1 MLNIKLRLNG
11 DSSKVKNRVSKPTK
25 VEVDSELA
33 YRLLH
38 PRHTVLVTCAD
49 KTGRANIITL
59 AWSMPTSF
67 DPPMVAISIAPKRL
81 SHKMIEETGEFVV
94 NVPTMKI
101 VKQTLFCGRI
111 SGTKC
116 DKFKEAPLTPV
127 PARKVRSPI
136 IKECVAHLECRLVR
150 QIATGDHT
158 LFIGEVL
165 TAYVNK
171 GVFTKSFNIKKV
183 KPIFHMGGDDFATV
197 SPEIVSPPRPK
208 KERQQLKPAARK
220 KRV

>member
-1 MLNIKLRLNG
+1 MPKR
-11 DSSKVKNRVSKPTK
+11 TK
-25 VEVDSELA
+25 VRVNSELV

-38 PRHTVLVTCAD
+38 PRHTVLVTCTD
-49 KTGRANIITL
+49 KVGKANIITL

-67 DPPMVAISIAPKRL
+67 DPCMVAISIAPKRL

-111 SGTKC
+111 SGKRC
-116 DKFKEAPLTPV
+116 DKFKEAHLTPL
-127 PARKVRSPI
+127 PAKKVRSPI
-136 IKECVAHLECRLVR
+136 IKECVAHLECKLV
-150 QIATGDHT
+150 QKIATGDHT

-165 TAYVNK
+165 KAYVNK
-171 GVFTKSFNIKKV
+171 GIFTKSFNIKKV
-183 KPIFHMGGDDFATV
+183 KHILHMGGDDFATT

-208 KERQQLKPAARK
+208 IRRLQRKLSARK
-220 KRV
+220 KKVQVF